1 MPLPG
6 SERVNTEKSGSI
18 LGFNGLRGL
27 SVVLVYLNHKCGLQ
41 FYSGSVGVW
50 IFFILSGFLIIGELN
65 RQRGKVGTA
74 ASRPAAEI
82 VTFWVK
88 RATRIFPAYY
98 ALLAILFLA
107 RSYFQHAG
115 PDLGFR
121 YHVVYLSNYW
131 IGSVIGGTAG
141 PFGGVLWTL
150 SVEQQFYV
158 IAPFLF
164 ILLPLERHF
173 VTCMSVV
180 ALGLIGHFLM
190 YSSGFN
196 HTAIHTLSPWNF
208 SLIAF
213 GGAITILHLR
223 RQGWAPNGNGIFA
236 CLLIVAFALCS
247 NGVIYEAPSYLSP
260 AIDIAIGLCLVALI
274 WWVRANQDSAFV
286 QALEWKPLEH
296 LGKISYGF
304 YLVHNFIPNPLGKAL
319 TLYGGMSVPESV
331 KITAGAAIG
340 FVISYAVAHVSWKY
354 FESPILRSRRG
365 LTKFF
370 LQYLPENPSQGVPRT
385 ELK

>member
-98 ALLAILFLA
+98 ALLAILFLT

-141 PFGGVLWTL
+141 PFGVLWTL

-173 VTCMSVV
+173 AICMSVV
-180 ALGLIGHFLM
+180 VLGVISHFLM

-213 GGAITILHLR
+213 GGALTILHLQR
-223 RQGWAPNGNGIFA
+223 REWAPNGNGTFV
-236 CLLIVAFALCS
+236 CLLIVGVMLCS
-247 NGVIYEAPSYLSP
+247 NGVIYDAPSYLSP

-274 WWVRANQDSAFV
+274 WWVRANQDSIFV

-319 TLYGGMSVPESV
+319 TLYGGMSVPDSV

-340 FVISYAVAHVSWKY
+340 FVISYGVAHVSWKY
-354 FESPILRSRRG
+354 FESPILHSRRG

>member
-65 RQRGKVGTA
+65 RQRGKAETA

-98 ALLAILFLA
+98 ALLAILFLT

-141 PFGGVLWTL
+141 PFGVLWTL

-236 CLLIVAFALCS
+236 CLLIVAFA
-247 NGVIYEAPSYLSP
+247 A
-260 AIDIAIGLCLVALI
+260 
-274 WWVRANQDSAFV
+274 R
-286 QALEWKPLEH
+286 
-296 LGKISYGF
+296 
-304 YLVHNFIPNPLGKAL
+304 
-319 TLYGGMSVPESV
+319 
-331 KITAGAAIG
+331 TA
-340 FVISYAVAHVSWKY
+340 
-354 FESPILRSRRG
+354 
-365 LTKFF
+365 
-370 LQYLPENPSQGVPRT
+370 
-385 ELK
+385 

>member
-1 MPLPG
+1 M
-6 SERVNTEKSGSI
+6 
-18 LGFNGLRGL
+18 
-27 SVVLVYLNHKCGLQ
+27 
-41 FYSGSVGVW
+41 
-50 IFFILSGFLIIGELN
+50 N
-65 RQRGKVGTA
+65 RK
-74 ASRPAAEI
+74 
-82 VTFWVK
+82 
-88 RATRIFPAYY
+88 
-98 ALLAILFLA
+98 
-107 RSYFQHAG
+107 
-115 PDLGFR
+115 
-121 YHVVYLSNYW
+121 
-131 IGSVIGGTAG
+131 
-141 PFGGVLWTL
+141 
-150 SVEQQFYV
+150 
-158 IAPFLF
+158 
-164 ILLPLERHF
+164 
-173 VTCMSVV
+173 
-180 ALGLIGHFLM
+180 
-190 YSSGFN
+190 
-196 HTAIHTLSPWNF
+196 
-208 SLIAF
+208 
-213 GGAITILHLR
+213 GAITILHLR
-223 RQGWAPNGNGIFA
+223 RQGWAPNGNGTFV
-236 CLLIVAFALCS
+236 CLLIVGFMLCS
-247 NGVIYEAPSYLSP
+247 NGVIYDAPSYLSP

>member
-65 RQRGKVGTA
+65 RQRGKAETA

-98 ALLAILFLA
+98 ALLAILFLT

-141 PFGGVLWTL
+141 PFGVLWTL

-180 ALGLIGHFLM
+180 ALGLIGHLLM

-260 AIDIAIGLCLVALI
+260 AIDIAIGLCLVALV
-274 WWVRANQDSAFV
+274 WWVRANQDSVFV

-319 TLYGGMSVPESV
+319 TLYGGMSVPDSV

-340 FVISYAVAHVSWKY
+340 FVISYAVAHMSWKY